1 MSQAGKEADRL
12 GFQGRGECGAPWP
25 EQAVVPVGSK
35 EGHWSLGSDW
45 QQSPDDSKLRHWMAS
60 KLRGAVKKGCR
71 AGGQGGQ
78 ALWPVSCSRWPSLPW
93 PLPGG
98 WKQAVSQFCA
108 NISQGASAQG
118 SFRNHSLVGRTVLEC
133 LPLLCLPLAAS
144 LPPSLLSPS
153 LPLPSLPSNQ
163 ALGILPRRLLP
174 VESS

>member
-35 EGHWSLGSDW
+35 EGHWLLGSDW

>member
-1 MSQAGKEADRL
+1 M
-12 GFQGRGECGAPWP
+12 RGSLARASCRSC
-25 EQAVVPVGSK
+25 GSK

-144 LPPSLLSPS
+144 LPPSLLSPPCLFPPS
-153 LPLPSLPSNQ
+153 QVTRPL
-163 ALGILPRRLLP
+163 AFFLGGCCRWSR
-174 VESS
+174 VE